1 MTVLTCGERKEGA
14 VDSPVRRSRTTDLCD
29 RAAEEFMAWRLGD
42 RLALDRLVRML
53 TPMLWHVVRAY
64 RLDRSS
70 AEDVVQTT
78 WVTMVRHAESID
90 DPKALVKWLTVTAR
104 REAWRL
110 VKVTNRVEVAEDEV
124 IDLRMGQV
132 EGPEAEVLRT
142 HRDDALWEAVR
153 QLSERCQRLLRVVA
167 FAERPDY
174 NRLAGQLGMPVG
186 SIGPTRGRCLTKLRS
201 LLGSDAGWRNG

>member
-1 MTVLTCGERKEGA
+1 
-14 VDSPVRRSRTTDLCD
+14 
-29 RAAEEFMAWRLGD
+29 MAWRLGD